1 MYEDRYED
9 TCGEE
14 QEFTEDTLQEG
25 LRELIMEG
33 SDSYEICWENIRVS
47 TFEEAGLMTWNKGL
61 VLTLPDG
68 SEFKLS
74 SGSAQYTCRL

>member
-1 MYEDRYED
+1 MYEDRYEDTYED

-25 LRELIMEG
+25 LRELITEG
-33 SDSYEICWENIRVS
+33 YDSYEICWENIGVR
-47 TFEEAGLMTWNKGL
+47 TFEEAGVMTWNKGL

-68 SEFKLS
+68 TEFQVTIVQS
-74 SGSAQYTCRL
+74 R